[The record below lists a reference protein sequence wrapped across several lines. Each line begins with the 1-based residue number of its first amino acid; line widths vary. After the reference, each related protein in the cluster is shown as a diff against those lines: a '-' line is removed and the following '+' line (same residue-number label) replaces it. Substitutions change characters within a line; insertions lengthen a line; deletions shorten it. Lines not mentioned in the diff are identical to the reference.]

1 MLVINP
7 TDSAAIKSAFCLSN
21 AAASKNLGAIS
32 PVVPTPT
39 DAKTDLGTLTLSPVV
54 VELNP
59 TLLSESY
66 TAPWLKNTS
75 LLLNSISLDGWLV
88 PKPTDPIPVVV
99 ITEPS
104 GPTFNVPSRVESPS
118 TFIAESKSTSL

>member
-75 LLLNSISLDGWLV
+75 LLLNSISLDG
-88 PKPTDPIPVVV
+88 
-99 ITEPS
+99 
-104 GPTFNVPSRVESPS
+104 
-118 TFIAESKSTSL
+118 